1 MQLTR
6 RQETWDPFRELDD
19 LNTRINRLFGLT
31 RWDGELADWVP
42 SCDVSEDEKEYRIR
56 LELPDVK
63 KEDVHVKME
72 SGVLVIKGERKE
84 EKEEKGVRF
93 HRRELSYG
101 KFVRRFTMPE
111 EIDETKIQATFRDG
125 MLDLILAKVKVSPMK
140 AKEIPII

>member
-72 SGVLVIKGERKE
+72 SGVLVIKGERRE